1 MITFV
6 WGFSAKR
13 GGQAFHKWLSRINE
27 VQSLVKGIPIVALTA
42 TATKETK
49 EKIIK
54 ALEMEEAVILNQN
67 PNRKNI
73 AFTAQAVS
81 GGARTTPCSFYR
93 GSEKEW
99 DQH

>member
-6 WGFSAKR
+6 WGFSAKK
-13 GGQAFHKWLSRINE
+13 GEQASHKWFSRINE
-27 VQSLVKGIPIVALTA
+27 IRSLVEGISLVALTS

-73 AFTAQAVS
+73 AYSAQAVS
-81 GGARTTPCSFYR
+81 GGAQTTPLLLLQSI
-93 GSEKEW
+93 
-99 DQH
+99 

>member
-1 MITFV
+1 M
-6 WGFSAKR
+6 
-13 GGQAFHKWLSRINE
+13 E
-27 VQSLVKGIPIVALTA
+27 GIPLVALTA

-73 AFTAQAVS
+73 AYSAQAVT
-81 GGARTTPCSFYR
+81 GGAKTTPLLLL
-93 GSEKEW
+93 
-99 DQH
+99 